1 MAGGAEKTRLEEI
14 EAEIAR
20 RTELTVRL
28 RDVEAEIERRQG
40 LGELDV
46 SDVGPAKAGLIAV
59 GKGMTTIGRGA
70 EQAVN
75 ALTGDEQKS
84 ARNKLRYKR
93 EEGLYGK
100 LEEAYPASTF
110 VGEVVGESAAFPV
123 GGVGTGLVKRGA
135 SSMITGGLAGGL
147 TEAGQGGDDV
157 VTTTALGSMF
167 GPIGEAFGTLV
178 SRYGGPAIKALRE
191 LIYNKMGSVPEGI
204 MTPSGALTP
213 KGEQLLNDL
222 NISREE
228 FDSAF
233 GGVTDVTKIDG
244 LDPESALRVARA
256 QQEGVP
262 LSEGQATRQFEI
274 QSAEDILKGLE
285 GREGTQA
292 RSWFSNQQEALIR
305 SKDNFL
311 ETLGGD
317 IEANRTA
324 RGNQVASTLREI
336 NSAERIAVSD
346 LYARLAELPGGED
359 RIKAQVL
366 LDFSDELVREVVPT
380 NRIQKGLR
388 NIFNDFEITP
398 DFKESPTSQGPL
410 TFKNA
415 EKMRQRLN
423 KLKPS
428 DPADINVVA
437 QVKQGLDDLIAGAT
451 SQFPENTPIGDAAKA
466 ARQAAAD
473 RFDKFSAKDIVEDLT
488 SYKTGTKTSRIPDEI
503 VLDKILASGNK
514 KVANLRAIRRVL
526 TDSPTPESTQAWS
539 NIRTQAMMDVFGKA
553 VSTTPGG
560 VFISGSRLNT
570 ALDKLGEEAIFELFT
585 PEQIVSL
592 RRLQSVVGD
601 ATIPVPKTTNPSGSG
616 MRLMNLIGRLVT
628 LPGMTGKVASFI
640 SAGANAVSDQAER
653 EMILSG
659 IETGATN
666 PQKAQ
671 GFLRLVS
678 SIGSRGAALE
688 EMERDDE

>member
-40 LGELDV
+40 LGEPDV

-84 ARNKLRYKR
+84 ARNQLRYKR
-93 EEGLYGK
+93 EEGPYGK

-157 VTTTALGSMF
+157 GTTTALGAVF

-178 SRYGGPAIKALRE
+178 GRYGGPAIKALRE

-222 NISREE
+222 NISRGE

-244 LDPESALRVARA
+244 LDPEAALRVARA

-262 LSEGQATRQFEI
+262 LSEGQATREFEI

-324 RGNQVASTLREI
+324 RGSQIATTVRDMEK
-336 NSAERIAVSD
+336 AERVAIGELYTRLSD
-346 LYARLAELPGGED
+346 LPGGED
-359 RIKAQVL
+359 RIKGGL
-366 LDFSDELVREVVPT
+366 LMNRAEELIREYNPDS
-380 NRIQKGLR
+380 NIEQGLKY
-388 NIFNDFEITP
+388 IFNDFEIGP
-398 DFKESPTSQGPL
+398 DFEPSSTSQGPL

-415 EKMRQRLN
+415 EKMRKRLN
-423 KLKPS
+423 QLKS
-428 DPADINVVA
+428 NDPGHIAVIT
-437 QVKQGLDDLIAGAT
+437 QLKQDFDNLIAGAT

-466 ARQAAAD
+466 ARKAAAD
-473 RFDKFSAKDIVEDLT
+473 RFDRYEAKDIIEDLM
-488 SYKTGTKTSRIPDEI
+488 SFKSQTKTRKVSDEL
-503 VLDKILASGNK
+503 VLDKILASGNQ
-514 KVANLRAIRRVL
+514 KVANLRVIRKL
-526 TDSPTPESTQAWS
+526 FTDTPTPEGTLAWD

-553 VSTTPGG
+553 VSKTPGG
-560 VFISGSRLNT
+560 FFISGSRLNT
-570 ALDKLGEEAIFELFT
+570 ALDTLGEEAIFELFT

-628 LPGMTGKVASFI
+628 LPGMTGKVASFM
-640 SAGANAVSDQAER
+640 SAGANAVSDEAER
-653 EMILSG
+653 KMILGG
-659 IETGATN
+659 IETGATK
-666 PQKAQ
+666 PQKAL

-678 SIGSRGAALE
+678 SIGSRGTALE